1 VAVKVAV
8 LAPDVTATEAGTVNT
23 LLLSDSDTEVLL
35 VAVCANVT
43 VQVEVPPDATVV
55 GEH

>member
-1 VAVKVAV
+1 MAVKVAV
-8 LAPDVTATEAGTVNT
+8 LAPDATVTEVGTVKT
-23 LLLSDSDTEVLL
+23 LLPSDSVTKVLV
-35 VAVCANVT
+35 VADCFSVT